1 MVAVEIPRHDG
12 TKLAEDAL
20 SMFFLEKV
28 RKDCT
33 IKN

>member
-20 SMFFLEKV
+20 SMFLPEKV
-28 RKDCT
+28 KKDCT